1 MDIRDK
7 EALYKIKQKLG
18 GSIYIVSKAN
28 ALKYQ
33 LSGSK
38 NLIVLI
44 NMING
49 LIRNSVR
56 LMQMNKLYAKYG
68 IVSLKPKP
76 LNFNNG

>member
-7 EALYKIKQKLG
+7 EALYKIKQRLG

-38 NLIVLI
+38 NLIV
-44 NMING
+44 
-49 LIRNSVR
+49 
-56 LMQMNKLYAKYG
+56 
-68 IVSLKPKP
+68 
-76 LNFNNG
+76 